1 MPRSPS
7 LAAARR
13 SLFALALLASPLPA
27 QPVNTDRDGLALK
40 GYDPVA
46 YFTEQRAVR
55 GDARFTAAHEG
66 ATYRFT
72 SAANRDRFQREAA
85 RYAPQYGGYC
95 AYGVA
100 GGYKVRID
108 PEAFTIRDG
117 KLYLNYDRRV
127 QARWA
132 QDVPGYLAKSEANW
146 PGLRDKARRD
156 SPGS

>member
-7 LAAARR
+7 LATARR
-13 SLFALALLASPLPA
+13 SLFALALLASPLA
-27 QPVNTDRDGLALK
+27 ARPVNTDRDGLALK

-55 GDARFTAAHEG
+55 GDARFTAAHDG
-66 ATYRFT
+66 ATYRFA
-72 SAANRDRFQREAA
+72 SAANRDLFQREAT

-108 PEAFTIRDG
+108 PEAFTVRDG

-127 QARWA
+127 QARWLK
-132 QDVPGYLAKSEANW
+132 DVPGYLAKSEVNW
-146 PGLRDKARRD
+146 PGLRDKSRRD